1 MTNPRPSPSEP
12 LAAPVVHDGP
22 LDRRRVAALLLV
34 AIVLLSAFE
43 ATQLAVRLALPTWSA
58 PWHALLVR
66 TLVSW
71 GVLALLSIAVWHL
84 ALRVPVPPVSARALS
99 THGAAMTG
107 FVVLHIL
114 VTAVTLTALNPSFR
128 LPRTASYIGVAYVIF
143 DVVLYAFVVGV
154 ANSWQFSRLATQRA
168 VASAQ
173 LAESLERARFD
184 ALRRKLDPHFLFNTL
199 NAIAAL
205 ALKGNG
211 PATADAIAVLSDLLR
226 ESLRDNAKA
235 LHPISREL
243 AYITDY
249 LSILQMRFPDRIT
262 LETKVEAEAVEAML
276 PCLVLQPLVENAVVH
291 GLRDGSIPGLITIR
305 ATCDAR
311 TLTVTV
317 DDDGAGLPAHVEDG
331 IGLASLRARLTH
343 AFGDQAKLSMQP
355 GPFGRGT
362 RSALRVPY
370 VTSMTVN
377 AGEPRSTDERV
388 RVFEH
393 QDATRRAG

>member
-1 MTNPRPSPSEP
+1 MTNPLPSPSEP
-12 LAAPVVHDGP
+12 LAAPIVHDGP
-22 LDRRRVAALLLV
+22 LDRRRVAALVLV

-84 ALRVPVPPVSARALS
+84 ALRVPVPPVSAQALS

-114 VTAVTLTALNPSFR
+114 ATAVTLTVLNPSYR
-128 LPRTASYIGVAYVIF
+128 LPRTASYIGVAYIIF

-235 LHPISREL
+235 LHPIPREL

-262 LETKVEAEAVEAML
+262 LETEVDVEAVEAML

-291 GLRDGSIPGLITIR
+291 GLRDGSIPGRITIR
-305 ATCDAR
+305 ASCDVR

-317 DDDGAGLPAHVEDG
+317 DDDGAGLSAHVEDG

-343 AFGDQAKLSMQP
+343 AFGDQAQLSMQP
-355 GPFGRGT
+355 GPSGRGT

-370 VTSMTVN
+370 VTSMT
-377 AGEPRSTDERV
+377 ASSGEPRSTDERV
-388 RVFEH
+388 RVLEY
-393 QDATRRAG
+393 QDTTRRAG

>member
-1 MTNPRPSPSEP
+1 MNNFSAPSRAPSTSD
-12 LAAPVVHDGP
+12 AHDSP
-22 LDRRRVAALLLV
+22 PNRRRIAILLVV

-43 ATQLAVRLALPTWSA
+43 ATQMAVRLALPTWSA

-71 GVLALLSIAVWHL
+71 GVLALLSIAVWQL
-84 ALRVPVPPVSARALS
+84 ALRVPVPPVAARSLLA
-99 THGAAMTG
+99 HGVAMAA
-107 FVVLHIL
+107 FVVLHIV

-128 LPRTASYIGVAYVIF
+128 LSRTASYIGVAYVIF

-154 ANSWQFSRLATQRA
+154 ANSWQFSQLATQRA

-235 LHPISREL
+235 LHPIPREL

-262 LETKVEAEAVEAML
+262 LKTVVEADAAEAML

-305 ATCDAR
+305 AMTDAR

-317 DDDGAGLPAHVEDG
+317 DDDGAGPPAHVEDG

-343 AFGDQAKLSMQP
+343 AFGDQAQLSVTR
-355 GPFGRGT
+355 GPAGRGT
-362 RSALRVPY
+362 RSTLSVPR
-370 VTSMTVN
+370 VTSPSP
-377 AGEPRSTDERV
+377 G
-388 RVFEH
+388 
-393 QDATRRAG
+393 